1 MGRGGWKKQGVEREQ
16 GEEKEGKEGTLP
28 RRNGR
33 AEMSQAKLLYY
44 TGTNCFNEKV
54 GAAVSIKFHCER
66 GSQLEAGPVSRE

>member
-1 MGRGGWKKQGVEREQ
+1 MEREQ
-16 GEEKEGKEGTLP
+16 EEEKGKEEKERTLP